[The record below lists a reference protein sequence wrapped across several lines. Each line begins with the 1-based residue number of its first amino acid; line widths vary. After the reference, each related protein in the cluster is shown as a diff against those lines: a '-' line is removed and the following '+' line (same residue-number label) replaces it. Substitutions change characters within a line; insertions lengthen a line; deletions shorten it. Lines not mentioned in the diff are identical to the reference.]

1 MDTIDSQG
9 TVTPI
14 TATEQDIISKKI
26 AHKNGQG
33 QGPPNQPRK
42 KTVPDQPPEE
52 DEDTQTEKHAIDIV
66 V

>member
-9 TVTPI
+9 NVTPI
-14 TATEQDIISKKI
+14 AATKQDIVSKKI
-26 AHKNGQG
+26 THKNGQG
-33 QGPPNQPRK
+33 QGPGNQPRK
-42 KTVPDQPPEE
+42 KAVPESPPEE

>member
-14 TATEQDIISKKI
+14 KTNEQDILTKKI
-26 AHKNGQG
+26 ANKNGQG
-33 QGPPNQPRK
+33 QGQGNQPRK
-42 KTVPDQPPEE
+42 KAAPEQPPGE
-52 DEDTQTEKHAIDIV
+52 DEDNQTEKHAIDIV